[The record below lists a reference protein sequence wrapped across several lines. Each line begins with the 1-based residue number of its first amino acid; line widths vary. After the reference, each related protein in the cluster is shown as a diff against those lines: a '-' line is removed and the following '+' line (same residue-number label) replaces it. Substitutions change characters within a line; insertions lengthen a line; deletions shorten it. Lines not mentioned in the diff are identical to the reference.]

1 MPPELNI
8 TPIHIIDVGC
18 LLGLSYF
25 FFSVFRRAQI
35 QNILLITIGF
45 IGLYSFSKMVG
56 LIMLTWC
63 IERLFIVFIVFI
75 MIIFQNE
82 IRRASEKIRRGTLFF
97 SAQSKTAKQ
106 PLLIKRILQSVEF
119 LSKNS
124 IGALIVLEQKSLL
137 DEYTE
142 SGISIHANLTSEL
155 ICSLFWPGS
164 PTHDGAIIIRGNEI
178 LTAGCLLPL
187 TNSKVSDKRL
197 GTRHMSAIGISE
209 VTDALVI
216 VVSEETGTISVA
228 EEGNLTRFLNR
239 EALETRLFNLFKES
253 TS

>member
-1 MPPELNI
+1 M
-8 TPIHIIDVGC
+8 
-18 LLGLSYF
+18 
-25 FFSVFRRAQI
+25 
-35 QNILLITIGF
+35 
-45 IGLYSFSKMVG
+45 
-56 LIMLTWC
+56 
-63 IERLFIVFIVFI
+63 
-75 MIIFQNE
+75 
-82 IRRASEKIRRGTLFF
+82 
-97 SAQSKTAKQ
+97 
-106 PLLIKRILQSVEF
+106 LIKRILQSVEF

-228 EEGNLTRFLNR
+228 ENLTRFLNR
-239 EALETRLFNLFKES
+239 EALETRLFNLFKS